1 MDIIHQPHDKFFKIA
16 LKIKEVMIDFLLAN
30 LPQRVLKKLD
40 LSSVELQDSSFVDGK
55 FKTYASDVLYKVNSL
70 EGKGYLYFLLE
81 HQSTSDPFIVV
92 RLLQYIANIVNYD
105 MKQQLSIDPNRSN
118 LKFPT
123 IYPFVL
129 YSGKE
134 RYKWP
139 KSFSIEL
146 EGQPLFDLSSSLIE
160 LQGCNF
166 EGLLKSKKAALVQ
179 ILLRES
185 WKKDFC
191 KVLKEN
197 PQLAELIN
205 NSPYAKDALLY
216 LIDQDKQD
224 AKEVIN
230 AIENLNKKIEE
241 EIMNGLS
248 RIAQRGE
255 ERGRS
260 EGIKIGEQIGIKLG
274 EQIGIKLGEQRGIK
288 LGEQRGIKL
297 GEQRGFK
304 EAIIKL
310 LAHGM
315 DKAKAAEML
324 DLTLK
329 NLEAILNI

>member
-1 MDIIHQPHDKFFKIA
+1 MDIHQPHDKFFKLA
-16 LKIKEVMIDFLLAN
+16 LKIKEVAMDFLVAN
-30 LPQRVLKKLD
+30 LPQEVLEKLD

-55 FKTYASDVLYKVNSL
+55 FKGYCSDVLLRVNSA
-70 EGKGYLYFLLE
+70 EGNGYMYFLLE

-92 RLLQYIANIVNYD
+92 RLLQYIANVVNYD

-129 YSGKE
+129 HSGKE

-146 EGQPLFDLSSSLIE
+146 ERQPLFNLSSSLIE

-230 AIENLNKKIEE
+230 AIDNLNKKIEK

-248 RIAQRGE
+248 RIEQRGF
-255 ERGRS
+255 
-260 EGIKIGEQIGIKLG
+260 KLG
-274 EQIGIKLGEQRGIK
+274 EQRGIELGEQRGIK

-297 GEQRGFK
+297 GEQRGIK
-304 EAIIKL
+304 LGLRDAIIKL
-310 LAHGM
+310 LAHGT
-315 DKAKAAEML
+315 DKVKAAEML
-324 DLTLK
+324 GLTLK
-329 NLEAILNI
+329 ELEVLLDA